1 VTFGEWAADYL
12 TTIVH
17 LRTITRRD
25 YQRILSLHLLPVFA
39 KRPIA
44 TIEPIDVRRFMA
56 EKQAAGQAPK
66 SLQKMRL
73 VLRQVL
79 ELARASGAIKSN
91 PCDGLRLPR
100 AVQMEPIFLC
110 ADEVEVL
117 ARATRPPYD
126 LLVRVVAATGLRPSE
141 VCGLRV
147 GRVNLMKRTME
158 ISEALTVVGG
168 RTEVGPTKTYARRSV
183 ATLGRPL
190 DPDDYIFTA
199 PRGGPLRR
207 DLLFKRFLRPAI
219 EAANLPPRLRLHDY
233 ADSRV
238 MPTFER
244 SSPESLMIT
253 AKLSA

>member
-1 VTFGEWAADYL
+1 
-12 TTIVH
+12 
-17 LRTITRRD
+17 
-25 YQRILSLHLLPVFA
+25 
-39 KRPIA
+39 
-44 TIEPIDVRRFMA
+44 
-56 EKQAAGQAPK
+56 
-66 SLQKMRL
+66 
-73 VLRQVL
+73 
-79 ELARASGAIKSN
+79 
-91 PCDGLRLPR
+91 
-100 AVQMEPIFLC
+100 MEPIFLC

-183 ATLGRPL
+183 GIPRSLCDDLGAHFADRVATLGRPL